1 MPKFSVY
8 RQERNDGG
16 SRIGIS
22 FDDESD
28 WQMFEPGPTDDDPTL
43 RWYVDV
49 RGEGDGVP
57 GDSADLYDWLCG
69 VEIAELVRTEACT
82 FAAQLATGIDQAAWP
97 VRHVVANPP
106 EGMRLSLVTS
116 AVRRIDAVE
125 IADIVRRFAEDWPD
139 LLERL
144 SPVPQVA

>member
-8 RQERNDGG
+8 QQERNDGG

-22 FDDESD
+22 LDDESD
-28 WQMFEPGPTDDDPTL
+28 WQVFEPGPTDDDPTL

-57 GDSADLYDWLCG
+57 DSAEDLYDWLRSP
-69 VEIAELVRTEACT
+69 EMTDLIRREATE
-82 FAAQLATGIDQAAWP
+82 FAARLATGIDQGAMP
-97 VRHVVANPP
+97 VRHIVANPP
-106 EGMRLSLVTS
+106 AGVRLSLVTS
-116 AVRRIDAVE
+116 AVRRVDALE
-125 IADIVRRFAEDWPD
+125 IADIVRRSGDEWPS

-144 SPVPQVA
+144 SPVPQYA